1 MTIEIRPCADRDEL
15 RDYARI
21 VSYVFASEE
30 GMDEEL
36 AATQPEWTMCA
47 FVDGKMASTLGVWP
61 FTVRLN
67 GSPVPMGGVTAVGT
81 LPNYRR
87 RGLLRQTMR
96 AALERMYERRQP
108 FAILWASMAAIYQR
122 FGFGLASTGVTYR
135 FDPRLGALAQRP
147 QAPGHI
153 ELLGVEEAYP
163 VIKPVFIEWA
173 TPRNLV
179 IHRSAELWR
188 VSTFRP
194 PKKGL
199 PVHVAVYR
207 DADGTARGYAVYSAQ
222 GVEHAPDEGE
232 QELRVNE
239 LVALDSA
246 AWAAL
251 WEFLRAHDLARRIE
265 IRAVSPDD
273 PAPLLLLEPRVLNRR
288 TQDAIWMRV
297 VDAERALEARPYGA
311 AGRLTIA
318 LPADDECPWNAGTYE
333 LETDGPRAEVRRVNG
348 PGGDITLK
356 PAALASLLAGHWSA
370 TYLARAGRVE
380 AADEAK
386 LRLADDLFRTAY
398 APFCPN
404 GF

>member
-15 RDYARI
+15 RDYGRI

-30 GMDEEL
+30 GMDDEL
-36 AATQPEWTMCA
+36 AATQPEWTVCA

-67 GSPVPMGGVTAVGT
+67 GVPVPMGGVTAVGT

-96 AALERMYERRQP
+96 KALETMYERRQP
-108 FAILWASMAAIYQR
+108 LAILWASMAAIYQR
-122 FGFGLASTGVTYR
+122 FGYGLASTRVAYR
-135 FDPRLGALAQRP
+135 FDPRLAALAERP
-147 QAPGHI
+147 QVPGQI
-153 ELLGVEEAYP
+153 ELLNVEEAYP

-207 DADGTARGYAVYSAQ
+207 DADGTPRGYAVYTAQ
-222 GVEHAPDEGE
+222 GVEHTPDEGE
-232 QELRVNE
+232 QELQVHE
-239 LVALDSA
+239 LVALDA
-246 AWAAL
+246 TAWAAL
-251 WEFLRAHDLARRIE
+251 WEFLRAHDLARRVE
-265 IRAVSPDD
+265 LRAVPPDD

-297 VDAERALEARPYGA
+297 VDAAQALEARPYGA

-318 LPADDECPWNAGTYE
+318 LRSDEQCPWNAGTYE
-333 LETDGPRAEVRRVNG
+333 LETDGPRAEVRRVHG
-348 PGGDITLK
+348 PDADITLE
-356 PAALASLLAGHWSA
+356 PAALASLLAGQWSA
-370 TYLARAGRVE
+370 SFLARAGRLQ
-380 AADEAK
+380 ADDDVK
-386 LRLADDLFRTAY
+386 IRLADDLFRTAY
-398 APFCPN
+398 EPFCPN